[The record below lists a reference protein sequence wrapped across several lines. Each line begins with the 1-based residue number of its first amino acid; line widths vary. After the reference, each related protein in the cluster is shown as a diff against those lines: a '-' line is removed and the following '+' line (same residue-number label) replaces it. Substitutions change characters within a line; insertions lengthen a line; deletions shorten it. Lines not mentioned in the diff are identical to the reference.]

1 MILFVAGKAIGII
14 MGRLFGTD
22 GVRGIANKDLTN
34 DLAMKIGAAA
44 ATVLLREAKSS
55 KPTVLIGKDT
65 RASGDMLEAALTA
78 GLCSVGCNVLSI
90 GVVPTPAVAYLV
102 GYYQCEAGIMI
113 SASHNPCEYNGIK
126 IFQKTGYKLD
136 DSIEEEI
143 ESIILDDSED
153 FDIKIG
159 GNVGNVLFCKTAVN
173 DYIEHVVSATDVR
186 FDGMKIALDCANG
199 SASVCAKEIFTRLG
213 AKCIMLSD
221 TPDGTNINFN
231 CGSTHPEEL
240 MSFVKDAGLD
250 LGLAFDGDADR
261 MLAVDE
267 NGELVDGDKVI
278 AICAKKMK
286 EDGTLKKDTA
296 VVTVMSNMGFFKFCE
311 KNGINCAKTAVG
323 DRYVLEKMLKDGYN
337 IGGEQSGHVIF
348 LDYATTGDGELSG
361 VKLIET
367 VVKYGKKLSELA
379 KVMTVYP
386 QVLINVK
393 VSAQGKQKYN
403 NDEYI
408 IAATQKAEM
417 ELMGDGRVLVRVSG
431 TEPLVRVM
439 LEGKDIN
446 HIEKLGKEIAQVVK
460 ERLS

>member
-1 MILFVAGKAIGII
+1 

-22 GVRGIANKDLTN
+22 GVRGVANELLTPE
-34 DLAMKIGAAA
+34 LALKIGQAAA
-44 ATVLLREAKSS
+44 MVLLKECKSS

-78 GLCSVGCNVLSI
+78 GLTSVGCNVLSV

-102 GYYQCEAGIMI
+102 CEYGCEAGVMI

-136 DSIEEEI
+136 DALEEEI
-143 ESIILDDSED
+143 EAIILDNAEE
-153 FDIKIG
+153 IPVMLG
-159 GNVGNVLFCKTAVN
+159 GAVGNRIYCKTAVQ
-173 DYIEHVVSATDVR
+173 DYVQHVISTASVR
-186 FDGMKIALDCANG
+186 FDGMTIALDCANG
-199 SASVCAKEIFTRLG
+199 SASVCAKEIFTALG

-221 TPDGTNINFN
+221 TPDGENINLN

-240 MSFVKDAGLD
+240 MKFVKSAGLD

-278 AICAKKMK
+278 AICSKRLKDEGRLAKN
-286 EDGTLKKDTA
+286 TA
-296 VVTVMSNMGFFKFCE
+296 VVTVMSNMGFFKFCKE
-311 KNGINCAKTAVG
+311 NDILCAKTAVG

-361 VKLIET
+361 VQLLET
-367 VVKYGKKLSELA
+367 VVKSGKKLSEPA
-379 KVMTVYP
+379 QIMKVYP

-393 VSAQGKQKYN
+393 VTPEGKQKYN

-408 IAATQKAEM
+408 ISAVQQAEM
-417 ELMGDGRVLVRVSG
+417 ELSGDGRVLVRVSG

-439 LEGKDIN
+439 LEGADIEQ
-446 HIEKLGKEIAQVVK
+446 ITKLANYIADVVK

>member
-1 MILFVAGKAIGII
+1 

-22 GVRGIANKDLTN
+22 GVRGVANKDLTN
-34 DLAMKIGAAA
+34 ELAMQIGSAA
-44 ATVLLREAKSS
+44 ATVLLKEAKSK
-55 KPTVLIGKDT
+55 KPTVIIGKDT

-78 GLCSVGCNVLSI
+78 GLCSVGCNVLSV
-90 GVVPTPAVAYLV
+90 GVVPTPAIAYLV
-102 GYYQCEAGIMI
+102 GEYECEAGIMI

-136 DSIEEEI
+136 DSIEDEI
-143 ESIILDDSED
+143 ESIILDSSKSPDL
-153 FDIKIG
+153 KIG
-159 GNVGNVLFCKTAVN
+159 GEVGNRLYSKTAVK
-173 DYIEHVVSATDVR
+173 DYINHVVSTAATR
-186 FDGMKIALDCANG
+186 FDGLKIALDCANG
-199 SASVCAKEIFTRLG
+199 SASVCAKEIFTALG
-213 AKCIMLSD
+213 AKCYMLSD
-221 TPDGTNINFN
+221 TPDGTNINDG

-240 MSFVKDAGLD
+240 MRFVKDAGLD

-278 AICAKKMK
+278 AICAKNMK
-286 EDGTLKKDTA
+286 EEGRLAKDTA

-311 KNGINCAKTAVG
+311 DNGIKCAKTAVG

-361 VKLIET
+361 VQLVQT
-367 VVKYGKKLSELA
+367 VVKSGKKLSELA
-379 KVMTVYP
+379 KIMSVYP

-393 VSAQGKQKYN
+393 VSAEGKQKYN

-439 LEGKDIN
+439 LEGKDIE
-446 HIEKLGKEIAQVVK
+446 HITKLGNEIAQVVK

>member
-1 MILFVAGKAIGII
+1 
-14 MGRLFGTD
+14 
-22 GVRGIANKDLTN
+22 
-34 DLAMKIGAAA
+34 
-44 ATVLLREAKSS
+44 
-55 KPTVLIGKDT
+55 
-65 RASGDMLEAALTA
+65 
-78 GLCSVGCNVLSI
+78 
-90 GVVPTPAVAYLV
+90 
-102 GYYQCEAGIMI
+102 MI

-136 DSIEEEI
+136 DAIEEEI
-143 ESIILDDSED
+143 EAIILDKTETPSY
-153 FDIKIG
+153 KLG
-159 GNVGNVLFCKTAVN
+159 GEVGNRLFSKTAVK
-173 DYIEHVVSATDVR
+173 DYVNHVVATTDVR
-186 FDGMKIALDCANG
+186 FDGMTIALDCANG
-199 SASVCAKEIFTRLG
+199 SASVCAKDIFTALG

-221 TPDGTNINFN
+221 TPDGTNINDH

-240 MSFVKDAGLD
+240 MRFVKSANLD

-278 AICAKKMK
+278 AICAKRMK
-286 EDGTLKKDTA
+286 EEGRLKQDTA
-296 VVTVMSNMGFFKFCE
+296 VVTVMSNMGFFKFCDAE
-311 KNGINCAKTAVG
+311 GIQCARTAVG
-323 DRYVLEKMLKDGYN
+323 DRYVLERMLKDGYN

-361 VKLIET
+361 VQLIET
-367 VVKYGKKLSELA
+367 VVKSGKKLSELA
-379 KVMTVYP
+379 SVMTVYP

-393 VSAQGKQKYN
+393 VSAEGKQKYN

-439 LEGKDIN
+439 LEGKNID
-446 HIEKLGKEIAQVVK
+446 HIQKLGEDIAAVVK

>member
-1 MILFVAGKAIGII
+1 

-44 ATVLLREAKSS
+44 ATVLLREAKSK

-90 GVVPTPAVAYLV
+90 GIVPTPAVAYLV
-102 GYYQCEAGIMI
+102 GLYECEAGIMI

-136 DSIEEEI
+136 DAIEEEI
-143 ESIILDDSED
+143 EAIILDNAEEI
-153 FDIKIG
+153 DIKIG
-159 GNVGNVLFCKTAVN
+159 GDVGNRLYSKTAVN
-173 DYIEHVVSATDVR
+173 DYIDHVVSTTDVR
-186 FDGMKIALDCANG
+186 FDGLKIALDCANG

-221 TPDGTNINFN
+221 TPDGTNINDK

-240 MSFVKDAGLD
+240 MSFVKDANLD

-267 NGELVDGDKVI
+267 NGCLVDGDKVI
-278 AICAKKMK
+278 AICANKMK
-286 EDGTLKKDTA
+286 QEGSLQKDTA
-296 VVTVMSNMGFFKFCE
+296 VVTVMSNMGFFKFCDE
-311 KNGINCAKTAVG
+311 HGIKCAKTAVG
-323 DRYVLEKMLKDGYN
+323 DRYVLERMLKDGYN

-361 VKLIET
+361 VQLVET
-367 VVKYGKKLSELA
+367 VVKSGKKLSELA
-379 KVMTVYP
+379 SIMSVYP

-393 VSAQGKQKYN
+393 VSAEGKKKYN

-408 IAATQKAEM
+408 IAAIQKAEM

-439 LEGKDIN
+439 LEGKDVE
-446 HIEKLGKEIAQVVK
+446 HIQRLGEEIAQVVK

>member
-1 MILFVAGKAIGII
+1 

-22 GVRGIANKDLTN
+22 GVRGIANESLTPE
-34 DLAMKIGAAA
+34 LALQIGRAAA
-44 ATVLLREAKSS
+44 MVLIKESKSE

-78 GLCSVGCNVLSI
+78 GFTSVGCNVLSV

-102 GYYQCEAGIMI
+102 CQYGCEAGVMI

-136 DSIEEEI
+136 DAIEDEI
-143 ESIILDDSED
+143 ESIILDHSQE
-153 FDIKIG
+153 IPAMLG
-159 GNVGNVLFCKTAVN
+159 GQVGNRLYCKTAVK
-173 DYIEHVVSATDVR
+173 DYVDHVVSTASVR
-186 FDGMKIALDCANG
+186 FDGLSIALDCANG
-199 SASVCAKEIFTRLG
+199 SASVCAKDIFTALG
-213 AKCIMLSD
+213 AKCLMLSD
-221 TPDGTNINFN
+221 TPDGVNINDN

-240 MSFVKDAGLD
+240 MRFVKDAGLD

-278 AICAKKMK
+278 AICSKRMK
-286 EDGTLKKDTA
+286 EEGRLAKNTA
-296 VVTVMSNMGFFKFCE
+296 VVTVMSNMGFFKFCKE
-311 KNGINCAKTAVG
+311 NDIDCAKTAVG
-323 DRYVLEKMLKDGYN
+323 DRYVLERMLKDGYN

-361 VKLIET
+361 VQLVET
-367 VVKYGKKLSELA
+367 VVKSGKKLSELA
-379 KVMTVYP
+379 GIMRVYP
-386 QVLINVK
+386 QVLINVT
-393 VSAQGKQKYN
+393 VTPEGKQKYN

-408 IAATQKAEM
+408 ISAVQQAEM
-417 ELMGDGRVLVRVSG
+417 ELSGEGRVLVRVSG

-439 LEGKDIN
+439 LEGADIEQ
-446 HIEKLGKEIAQVVK
+446 ITKLGNSIADVVR

>member
-1 MILFVAGKAIGII
+1 

-44 ATVLLREAKSS
+44 ATVLLREAKSK

-90 GVVPTPAVAYLV
+90 GIVPTPAVAYLV
-102 GYYQCEAGIMI
+102 GLYECEAGIMI

-136 DSIEEEI
+136 DAIEEEI
-143 ESIILDDSED
+143 EAIILDNAEEI
-153 FDIKIG
+153 DIKIG
-159 GNVGNVLFCKTAVN
+159 GDVGNRLYSKTAVN
-173 DYIEHVVSATDVR
+173 DYIDHVVSTTDVR
-186 FDGMKIALDCANG
+186 FDGLKIALDCANG

-221 TPDGTNINFN
+221 TPDGTNINDK

-240 MSFVKDAGLD
+240 MSFVKDANLD

-267 NGELVDGDKVI
+267 NGCLVDGDKVI
-278 AICAKKMK
+278 AICANKMK
-286 EDGTLKKDTA
+286 QEGRLQKDTA
-296 VVTVMSNMGFFKFCE
+296 VVTVMSNMGFFKFCDE
-311 KNGINCAKTAVG
+311 HGIKCAKTAVG
-323 DRYVLEKMLKDGYN
+323 DRYVLERMLKDGYN

-361 VKLIET
+361 VQLVET
-367 VVKYGKKLSELA
+367 VVKSGKKLSELA
-379 KVMTVYP
+379 SIMKVYP

-393 VSAQGKQKYN
+393 VSAEGKKKYN

-439 LEGKDIN
+439 LEGKDVE
-446 HIEKLGKEIAQVVK
+446 HIQRLGEEIAQVVK

>member
-1 MILFVAGKAIGII
+1 

-44 ATVLLREAKSS
+44 ATVLLREAKSK

-90 GVVPTPAVAYLV
+90 GIVPTPAVAYLV
-102 GYYQCEAGIMI
+102 GLYECEAGIMI

-136 DSIEEEI
+136 DAIEEEI
-143 ESIILDDSED
+143 EAIILDNAEEI
-153 FDIKIG
+153 DIKIG
-159 GNVGNVLFCKTAVN
+159 GDVGNRLYSKTAVN
-173 DYIEHVVSATDVR
+173 DYIDHVVSTTDVR
-186 FDGMKIALDCANG
+186 FDGLKIALDCANG

-213 AKCIMLSD
+213 AKCIMISD
-221 TPDGTNINFN
+221 TPDGTNINDK

-240 MSFVKDAGLD
+240 MSFVKDANLD

-267 NGELVDGDKVI
+267 NGCLVDGDKVI
-278 AICAKKMK
+278 AICANKMK
-286 EDGTLKKDTA
+286 QEGSLQKDTA
-296 VVTVMSNMGFFKFCE
+296 VVTVMSNMGFFKFCDE
-311 KNGINCAKTAVG
+311 HGIKCAKTAVG
-323 DRYVLEKMLKDGYN
+323 DRYVLERMLKDGYN

-361 VKLIET
+361 VQLVET
-367 VVKYGKKLSELA
+367 VVKSGKKLSELA
-379 KVMTVYP
+379 SIMKVYP

-393 VSAQGKQKYN
+393 VSAEGKKKYN

-439 LEGKDIN
+439 LEGKDVE
-446 HIEKLGKEIAQVVK
+446 HIQRLGEEIAQVVK

>member
-1 MILFVAGKAIGII
+1 

-34 DLAMKIGAAA
+34 ELAMKIGAAA
-44 ATVLLREAKSS
+44 AAVLLKEAKSA

-90 GVVPTPAVAYLV
+90 GIVPTPAVAYLV
-102 GYYQCEAGIMI
+102 GKYECEAGIMI

-126 IFQKTGYKLD
+126 VFQKSGYKLD
-136 DSIEEEI
+136 DAIEDEIEKIILGEEEAP
-143 ESIILDDSED
+143 EA
-153 FDIKIG
+153 KIG
-159 GNVGNVLFCKTAVN
+159 GEVGNRLYSKTAVR
-173 DYIEHVVSATDVR
+173 DYIDHVVATTDVR
-186 FDGMKIALDCANG
+186 FDGMSIALDCANG
-199 SASVCAKEIFTRLG
+199 SASVCAKDIFTALG
-213 AKCIMLSD
+213 AKCLMLSD
-221 TPDGTNINFN
+221 TPDGVNINLN

-240 MSFVKDAGLD
+240 MKFVKDAGLD

-278 AICAKKMK
+278 AICANKMK
-286 EDGTLKKDTA
+286 QEGKLKNNTA
-296 VVTVMSNMGFFKFCE
+296 VVTVMSNMGFFKFCAD
-311 KNGINCAKTAVG
+311 NGINCAKTAVG

-348 LDYATTGDGELSG
+348 LDHATTGDGELSG
-361 VKLIET
+361 VQLIET
-367 VVKYGKKLSELA
+367 VVKSGKKLSELA
-379 KVMTVYP
+379 KIMNVYP

-393 VSAQGKQKYN
+393 VSPEGKQKYN

-439 LEGKDIN
+439 LEGKDIE
-446 HIEKLGKEIAQVVK
+446 HITKLGNEIAEVVK

>member
-1 MILFVAGKAIGII
+1 

-22 GVRGIANKDLTN
+22 GVRGIANESLTPE
-34 DLAMKIGAAA
+34 LALQIGRAAA
-44 ATVLLREAKSS
+44 MVLIKESKSE

-78 GLCSVGCNVLSI
+78 GFTSVGCNVLSV

-102 GYYQCEAGIMI
+102 CQYGCEAGVMI

-136 DSIEEEI
+136 DAIEEEI
-143 ESIILDDSED
+143 ESIILDHSQE
-153 FDIKIG
+153 IPAMLG
-159 GNVGNVLFCKTAVN
+159 GQVGNRLYCKTAVK
-173 DYIEHVVSATDVR
+173 DYVDHVVSTASVR
-186 FDGMKIALDCANG
+186 FDGLSIALDCANG
-199 SASVCAKEIFTRLG
+199 SASVCAKDIFTALG
-213 AKCIMLSD
+213 AKCLMLSD
-221 TPDGTNINFN
+221 TPDGVNINDN

-240 MSFVKDAGLD
+240 MRFVKDAGLD

-278 AICAKKMK
+278 AICSKRMK
-286 EDGTLKKDTA
+286 EEGRLAKNTA
-296 VVTVMSNMGFFKFCE
+296 VVTVMSNMGFFKFCKE
-311 KNGINCAKTAVG
+311 NDIDCAKTAVG
-323 DRYVLEKMLKDGYN
+323 DRYVLERMLKDGYN

-361 VKLIET
+361 VQLVET
-367 VVKYGKKLSELA
+367 VVKSGKKLSELA
-379 KVMTVYP
+379 GIMRVYP
-386 QVLINVK
+386 QVLINVT
-393 VSAQGKQKYN
+393 VTPEGKLKYN

-408 IAATQKAEM
+408 ISAVQQAEM
-417 ELMGDGRVLVRVSG
+417 ELSGEGRVLVRVSG

-439 LEGKDIN
+439 LEGADIEQ
-446 HIEKLGKEIAQVVK
+446 ITKLGNSIADVVR

>member
-1 MILFVAGKAIGII
+1 

-22 GVRGIANKDLTN
+22 GVRGIANQDLTN
-34 DLAMKIGAAA
+34 DLAMQIGKAAA
-44 ATVLLREAKSS
+44 EILIKNKNSDN
-55 KPTVLIGKDT
+55 KPTVMIGKDT

-78 GLCSVGCNVLSI
+78 GFCSVGVNVLSV
-90 GVVPTPAVAYLV
+90 GVVPTPAIAYLV
-102 GYYQCEAGIMI
+102 GKYNCDAGVMI

-126 IFQKTGYKLD
+126 IFQSTGYKLPD
-136 DSIEEEI
+136 ALEEEI
-143 ESIILDDSED
+143 EAIILDNAEE
-153 FDIKIG
+153 IELKIG
-159 GNVGNVLFCKTAVN
+159 GEVGKRTFCKTAVE
-173 DYIEHVVSATDVR
+173 DYINHVVSVSDVR
-186 FDGMKIALDCANG
+186 FDGLNIALDTSNG

-213 AKCIMLSD
+213 AKCHMLSD
-221 TPDGTNINFN
+221 TPDGVNINKD

-240 MSFVKDAGLD
+240 MKFVKANKLD

-267 NGELVDGDKVI
+267 NGELVDGDKII
-278 AICAKKMK
+278 AICATQMK
-286 EDGTLKKDTA
+286 QEGKLKQDTA

-311 KNGINCAKTAVG
+311 KYGINCAKTAVG
-323 DRYVLEKMLKDGYN
+323 DRYVLERMLKKGYN

-361 VKLIET
+361 VKLLET
-367 VVKYGKKLSELA
+367 VVKSGTTLGELA

-393 VSAQGKQKYN
+393 VTPEGKKKYN

-408 IAATQKAEM
+408 ISAVQEAEM
-417 ELMGDGRVLVRVSG
+417 ELNGEGRVLVRVSG

-446 HIEKLGKEIAQVVK
+446 KITELGNQIADVVK